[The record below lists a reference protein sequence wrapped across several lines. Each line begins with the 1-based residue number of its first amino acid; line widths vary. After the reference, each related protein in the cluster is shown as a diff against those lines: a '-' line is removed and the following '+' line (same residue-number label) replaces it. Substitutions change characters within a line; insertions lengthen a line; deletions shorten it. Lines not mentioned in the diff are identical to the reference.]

1 MLNLKVSNRITAA
14 EASQRFVTPPDPQAN
29 PETVRRF
36 LEHCYKAVREEIE
49 RGYGVKYTNV
59 YFGDCDYS
67 TKGEVARVLEEEDGY
82 KVRLAGTLHILISW

>member
-1 MLNLKVSNRITAA
+1 MLNLEVSNRITAA
-14 EASQRFVTPPDPQAN
+14 EASQRSVTPPDPQAN

-36 LEHCYKAVREEIE
+36 LEHCYKAIREDIK

-82 KVRLAGTLHILISW
+82 KVRLVGTLHILISW